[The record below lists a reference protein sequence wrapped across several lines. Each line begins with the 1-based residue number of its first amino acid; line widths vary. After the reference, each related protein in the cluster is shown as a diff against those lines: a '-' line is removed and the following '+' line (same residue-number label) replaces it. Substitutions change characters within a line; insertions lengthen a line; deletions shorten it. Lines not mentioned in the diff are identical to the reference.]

1 MKKLTTIIAMFLF
14 INHVN
19 ADTLQEQFINLKTD
33 YYELEEKIEN
43 IENTRLDKIYPIGS
57 IYETTNYSTVEQVN
71 EALGGTWERYGNGK
85 TLVGVDSTD
94 ESFNTVNKTGG
105 TSTTTLVTAN
115 LPSHTHSIPALSG
128 TAASAGAHTHT
139 RGTMNIAGSFKL
151 RGLPK
156 SVDNAMGGTNGAF
169 STTVTSWSGAHKV
182 LSFSNVNPAN
192 YDAVTFTASNNW
204 TGATSSAGAHTHT
217 VNTTANTT
225 GAIGSGVSFTNLGPY
240 ITVYRYKRIS

>member
-57 IYETTNYSTVEQVN
+57 IYETTNYSTAEQVN

-139 RGTMNIAGSFKL
+139 RGTMNIAGSFKI
-151 RGLPK
+151 RGLLY
-156 SVDNAMGGTNGAF
+156 SDDNIMTCTGAF
-169 STTVTSWSGAHKV
+169 YRSVVSWSGSHWILNTQSAT
-182 LSFSNVNPAN
+182 PAN
-192 YDAVTFTASNNW
+192 YDLVSFDASKNW